1 MIVAATGTIVFFSP
15 LVTHYIEG
23 DAFRAAMEN
32 ETAKGLHF
40 PQCRY
45 SPIRRTSAFT
55 AQTENFEAQNGEK
68 AMKSLDARGI
78 TATFDPLGVF
88 IRQWR
93 FTAVHVQS
101 GEVEIQVYKAN
112 PEAVAPKPWFAIFLP
127 NRVYLERIE
136 TPQANI
142 TWRFRG
148 GRAGLFGTEM
158 LITPHGPISNT
169 LPLAEN

>member
-1 MIVAATGTIVFFSP
+1 LRRKVIICLAAIAIFVVIVAATGTIVFFSP

-23 DAFRAAMEN
+23 DAFRTAMEN

-40 PQCRY
+40 PECRY

-55 AQTENFEAQNGEK
+55 AQTQNFEAQDGEK

-93 FTAVHVQS
+93 FADLHVQS

-112 PEAVAPKPWFAIFLP
+112 PEAVAPSPGSQFFCQTGCI
-127 NRVYLERIE
+127 
-136 TPQANI
+136 
-142 TWRFRG
+142 WR
-148 GRAGLFGTEM
+148 GLKRRRPT
-158 LITPHGPISNT
+158 
-169 LPLAEN
+169 